1 MRHRCLRAG
10 YTLVELMIVIAAIAI
25 FAGMVIPEVGSA
37 VEDANR
43 SAVLANLR
51 ELTSAIER
59 YRIEHNGVPPDDL
72 TGKSLPQLTGGT
84 DIYGNIGRGPEYA
97 YGPYI
102 VGDIPENPLND
113 SSAVTRARSVPP
125 NKKLYAGWI
134 YDPVSGQVW
143 AGEGSGTKVTSAS
156 L

>member
-1 MRHRCLRAG
+1 MRHRCRRVG
-10 YTLVELMIVIAAIAI
+10 YTLVELLIVIAAIAI

-59 YRIEHNGVPPDDL
+59 YRIQHNGVPPDDL
-72 TGKSLPQLTGGT
+72 TGKTLPQLTSQT
-84 DIYGNIGRGPEYA
+84 DVYGNIGTGSEYI

-102 VGDIPENPLND
+102 IGDIPENPLNQ
-113 SSAVTRARSVPP
+113 SSVVTKALTAPP
-125 NKKLYAGWI
+125 TNRQLYAGWI
-134 YDPVSGQVW
+134 YDLDSGQIW
-143 AGEGSGTKVTSAS
+143 AGEGSGNKTVS
-156 L
+156 LP